1 LANRR
6 LSFGTGLAPFVES
19 GSFLSIVSQRAHS
32 KGEYMRYRVNA
43 PHVIAETIGG
53 ETIIVH
59 LSTGC
64 YFNLGGTAVD
74 IWEAVAAG
82 NPPEAITRQLV
93 SRYDAGEAEI
103 AAAVSRILEEL
114 QREEL
119 VVVNDEDGAPGAEA
133 PAAEAG
139 PRAPFQEPT
148 LSKLTDMQDIIL
160 LDPVHEV
167 DARGWPHT
175 DPANA

>member
-1 LANRR
+1 MKY
-6 LSFGTGLAPFVES
+6 
-19 GSFLSIVSQRAHS
+19 RA
-32 KGEYMRYRVNA
+32 NA

-64 YFNLGGTAVD
+64 YYNLGGTAVD
-74 IWEAVAAG
+74 IWEAIAAG
-82 NPPEAITRQLV
+82 NPPDAITRQLV
-93 SRYDAGEAEI
+93 ARYDAGEAEI
-103 AAAVSRILEEL
+103 EAAVSRILEEL

-119 VVVNDEDGAPGAEA
+119 IVVSDEDGAPPVEDPTVEA
-133 PAAEAG
+133 T
-139 PRAPFQEPT
+139 RAPFHEPS
-148 LSKLTDMQDIIL
+148 LSKFTDMQDIIL

>member
-1 LANRR
+1 M
-6 LSFGTGLAPFVES
+6 
-19 GSFLSIVSQRAHS
+19 
-32 KGEYMRYRVNA
+32 KYRVNT

-64 YFNLGGTAVD
+64 YFNLGGTAVE
-74 IWEAVAAG
+74 IWEGIADER
-82 NPPEAITRQLV
+82 PTSSITTQLV
-93 SRYDAGEAEI
+93 LRYDASPGEVE
-103 AAAVSRILEEL
+103 AAFSRLLEEL

-119 VVVNDEDGAPGAEA
+119 IVAMDDDGVPVATEPAPE
-133 PAAEAG
+133 PAVAR
-139 PRAPFQEPT
+139 PPFVEPSV
-148 LSKLTDMQDIIL
+148 SKFTDMQDIIL

-175 DPANA
+175 NPTSV

>member
-1 LANRR
+1 
-6 LSFGTGLAPFVES
+6 
-19 GSFLSIVSQRAHS
+19 
-32 KGEYMRYRVNA
+32 MRYRVNA

-64 YFNLGGTAVD
+64 YFNLGGPAVD

-82 NPPEAITRQLV
+82 APPDAITQQLLA
-93 SRYDAGEAEI
+93 RYDAGEAEI
-103 AAAVSRILEEL
+103 EAAVTRILDEL

-119 VVVNDEDGAPGAEA
+119 IVVNDEDGASAVEA
-133 PAAEAG
+133 ATPNAG
-139 PRAPFQEPT
+139 PRAPFEEPS
-148 LSKLTDMQDIIL
+148 LSKFTDMQDIIL

>member
-1 LANRR
+1 MKY
-6 LSFGTGLAPFVES
+6 
-19 GSFLSIVSQRAHS
+19 RA
-32 KGEYMRYRVNA
+32 NA

-64 YFNLGGTAVD
+64 YYNLGGTAVD
-74 IWEAVAAG
+74 IWEAIAAG
-82 NPPEAITRQLV
+82 NPPDAITRQLV
-93 SRYDAGEAEI
+93 ARYDAGEAEI
-103 AAAVSRILEEL
+103 EAAVSRILEEL

-119 VVVNDEDGAPGAEA
+119 IVVSDEDGAPAVEDPTAEA
-133 PAAEAG
+133 T
-139 PRAPFQEPT
+139 RAPFEEPS
-148 LSKLTDMQDIIL
+148 LSKFTDMQDIIL

>member
-1 LANRR
+1 M
-6 LSFGTGLAPFVES
+6 
-19 GSFLSIVSQRAHS
+19 
-32 KGEYMRYRVNA
+32 KYRVNT

-64 YFNLGGTAVD
+64 YFNLGGTAVEV
-74 IWEAVAAG
+74 WEGIADEQ
-82 NPPEAITRQLV
+82 PTSSITTQLLL
-93 SRYDAGEAEI
+93 RYDASPGEVE
-103 AAAVSRILEEL
+103 AAVTRLLEEL

-119 VVVNDEDGAPGAEA
+119 IVAMDDDGVPVAT
-133 PAAEAG
+133 
-139 PRAPFQEPT
+139 EPT
-148 LSKLTDMQDIIL
+148 PEPTMARSPFVEPSVSKFTDMQDIIL

-175 DPANA
+175 NPTSA

>member
-1 LANRR
+1 
-6 LSFGTGLAPFVES
+6 
-19 GSFLSIVSQRAHS
+19 
-32 KGEYMRYRVNA
+32 MRYRVNA

-74 IWEAVAAG
+74 IWEGIAAERPLG
-82 NPPEAITRQLV
+82 SITQQLAA
-93 SRYDAGEAEI
+93 RYDASADEI
-103 AAAVSRILEEL
+103 EAAVSGLLSEL

-119 VVVNDEDGAPGAEA
+119 VVAMEENGGPAVSASIPGSASA
-133 PAAEAG
+133 
-139 PRAPFQEPT
+139 RAPFVEPS
-148 LSKLTDMQDIIL
+148 LSKFTDMQDIIL

>member
-1 LANRR
+1 MK
-6 LSFGTGLAPFVES
+6 V
-19 GSFLSIVSQRAHS
+19 
-32 KGEYMRYRVNA
+32 RVNA

-64 YFNLGGTAVD
+64 YFNLGGPAVD
-74 IWEAVAAG
+74 IWEGVAAG
-82 NPPEAITRQLV
+82 EASAAITQRLLAQ
-93 SRYDAGEAEI
+93 YEGGEAEI
-103 AAAVSRILEEL
+103 GAAVTRILSEL
-114 QREEL
+114 ESEEL
-119 VVVNDEDGAPGAEA
+119 VVADNGAEPAIDGATAAPA
-133 PAAEAG
+133 PAAA
-139 PRAPFQEPT
+139 RAPFEEPSV
-148 LSKLTDMQDIIL
+148 SKFTDMQDIIL

>member
-1 LANRR
+1 MT
-6 LSFGTGLAPFVES
+6 F
-19 GSFLSIVSQRAHS
+19 
-32 KGEYMRYRVNA
+32 RVNA

-64 YFNLGGTAVD
+64 YFNLGGPAVD
-74 IWEAVAAG
+74 IWEGIAAG
-82 NPPEAITRQLV
+82 QTSDAITQRLV
-93 SRYDAGEAEI
+93 ARYDADERDIE
-103 AAAVSRILEEL
+103 AAVVRILEEL
-114 QREEL
+114 RNEEL
-119 VVVNDEDGAPGAEA
+119 IVPDEENAATISDDSPTVEA
-133 PAAEAG
+133 
-139 PRAPFQEPT
+139 RAPFEQPT
-148 LSKLTDMQDIIL
+148 LSKFTDMQDIIL

>member
-1 LANRR
+1 MKY
-6 LSFGTGLAPFVES
+6 
-19 GSFLSIVSQRAHS
+19 RA
-32 KGEYMRYRVNA
+32 NA

-64 YFNLGGTAVD
+64 YFNLGGTAVEV
-74 IWEAVAAG
+74 WEGIAAEQPVAAI
-82 NPPEAITRQLV
+82 EQQLV
-93 SRYDAGEAEI
+93 ARYDASAEDVN
-103 AAAVSRILEEL
+103 AAVSEVMEEL

-119 VVVNDEDGAPGAEA
+119 IVAVDGDGATPVTDVPPEA
-133 PAAEAG
+133 AST
-139 PRAPFQEPT
+139 RAPFVEPSV
-148 LSKLTDMQDIIL
+148 SKFTDMQDIIL

-175 DPANA
+175 NPANA